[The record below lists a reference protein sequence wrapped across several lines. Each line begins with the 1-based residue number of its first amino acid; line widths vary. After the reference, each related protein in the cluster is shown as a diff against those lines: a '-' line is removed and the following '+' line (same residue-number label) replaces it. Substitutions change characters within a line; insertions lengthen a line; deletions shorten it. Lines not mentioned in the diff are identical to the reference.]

1 MKQLLMSILGY
12 KEYLEWP
19 FNQESIH
26 KPITQYKLFG
36 TKHTVKVWVLS
47 FSPRLNYFIPVW
59 LIFTQFN
66 NFYFV
71 NCNMSWLRT
80 LLMGMY
86 IMIAIFYFVY
96 FQMVSLPQWM
106 DNKCLPKIK
115 SINQYLI
122 CQYMWQNDSTVQKV
136 WFNFYGFDAISI
148 FYVFPYII
156 WVGHSPCSVV
166 FKNYFF

>member
-1 MKQLLMSILGY
+1 MLSNRDKIQLHFNSDILKIDCPFLSANLSKYNKNYDSRAWWIIAQCFKQKKHSVWGCVLMKQLLMSLLGY

-71 NCNMSWLRT
+71 ICNMS
-80 LLMGMY
+80 
-86 IMIAIFYFVY
+86 
-96 FQMVSLPQWM
+96 
-106 DNKCLPKIK
+106 
-115 SINQYLI
+115 
-122 CQYMWQNDSTVQKV
+122 
-136 WFNFYGFDAISI
+136 
-148 FYVFPYII
+148 
-156 WVGHSPCSVV
+156 
-166 FKNYFF
+166 